1 MKKIILAAAMMSLV
15 VSSCNG
21 KQKENEKVQKE
32 MAQAA
37 LIAIILIFISL
48 VWMFDSI
55 IKPLSDFFKGH
66 GKVNRTDYEN
76 RLFVKIFT
84 KDYFGIRVD
93 E

>member
-1 MKKIILAAAMMSLV
+1 MKLIIFV
-15 VSSCNG
+15 
-21 KQKENEKVQKE
+21 ENKSIELDIKDFSFSINNITNH
-32 MAQAA
+32 
-37 LIAIILIFISL
+37 LTITFIDKSY
-48 VWMFDSI
+48 VDSI
-55 IKPLSDFFKGH
+55 IKPLYDFFKGH